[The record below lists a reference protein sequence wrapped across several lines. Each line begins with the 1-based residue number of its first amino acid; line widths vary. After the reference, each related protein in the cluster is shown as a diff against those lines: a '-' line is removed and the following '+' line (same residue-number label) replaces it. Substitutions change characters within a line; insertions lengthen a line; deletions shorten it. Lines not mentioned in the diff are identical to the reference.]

1 MKHGFMLIEL
11 IIATLIASMIVGIL
25 LTALSQG
32 SRFQIAVDNIV
43 DTSLRIGIVS
53 NQLEKDLMGAF
64 VPVQAERGKKGESG
78 DADEQVAVVDEKK
91 TDSKKIDEKKS
102 GTKEKKKPLEKIF
115 YSTNKEGNCDQL
127 TFITNNPLVVFV
139 GKDVGVVKPKIVR
152 VHYVLKPEVGTEHSY
167 ALYRQESL
175 ELDLAQPQAGRQY
188 EIIGG
193 IKSFSV
199 VYTARIEKKQEAPK
213 GAGGAGEQAAQQ
225 KEQPKVSYEYK
236 TSKDW
241 VSEQKKEDDKQQQ
254 EAPRI
259 PYSVEIKIVLWDKQN
274 NKDKE
279 FTVVC
284 EIPVDHMSEKQQESQ
299 KQPEPSGKAEP
310 VKKDDAKVG
319 VGVGQ
324 QPPKVA
330 QNSTVTVEVLDSL
343 TNVLKNLTKML
354 G

>member
-11 IIATLIASMIVGIL
+11 IIATLIASMIAGIL

-32 SRFQIAVDNIV
+32 SRFQIVVDNIV

-64 VPVQAERGKKGESG
+64 VPVQAEREEKSASG
-78 DADEQVAVVDEKK
+78 DADEQAAVVDDKK
-91 TDSKKIDEKKS
+91 TDSKKVDEKKS
-102 GTKEKKKPLEKIF
+102 KTKEKQKPLEKIF

-152 VHYVLKPEVGTEHSY
+152 VHYVLKPEAGTEHSY

-175 ELDLAQPQAGRQY
+175 ELDLAQPQTGRQY

-193 IKSFSV
+193 IKSFSIT
-199 VYTARIEKKQEAPK
+199 YTARIEKKQEASK
-213 GAGGAGEQAAQQ
+213 VAGGAGEQAAQQ
-225 KEQPKVSYEYK
+225 KEQSKISYEYK

-241 VSEQKKEDDKQQQ
+241 VSEQKKEDDKQR

-284 EIPVDHMSEKQQESQ
+284 EIPVNHTSEKQVESQ
-299 KQPEPSGKAEP
+299 KQPEPSGKSEP

-324 QPPKVA
+324 QPSKVA

>member
-64 VPVQAERGKKGESG
+64 VPIQAERGKKGESG
-78 DADEQVAVVDEKK
+78 DADKQAAVVDDKKAGEKPA
-91 TDSKKIDEKKS
+91 EKKS
-102 GTKEKKKPLEKIF
+102 ETKEKKKPLEKIF
-115 YSTNKEGNCDQL
+115 YSTNKEGNLDQL

-152 VHYVLKPEVGTEHSY
+152 VHYVLKSEVGTEHSY

-175 ELDLAQPQAGRQY
+175 ELDLSQPQTGRQY

-199 VYTARIEKKQEAPK
+199 VYTARIEKKQEASK
-213 GAGGAGEQAAQQ
+213 GAGGAGEKVAQQ
-225 KEQPKVSYEYK
+225 KEQPKISYEYK

-274 NKDKE
+274 SKDKE

-284 EIPVDHMSEKQQESQ
+284 EIPVDHTSEKQQEPQ

-324 QPPKVA
+324 QPSKVA